1 MNACGCVVGTSPH
14 LPSFGEGLVVG
25 GGGRGEFRASKHVS
39 RYEVRG
45 TRKDDDDDNDCLVL

>member
-1 MNACGCVVGTSPH
+1 
-14 LPSFGEGLVVG
+14 LVVG